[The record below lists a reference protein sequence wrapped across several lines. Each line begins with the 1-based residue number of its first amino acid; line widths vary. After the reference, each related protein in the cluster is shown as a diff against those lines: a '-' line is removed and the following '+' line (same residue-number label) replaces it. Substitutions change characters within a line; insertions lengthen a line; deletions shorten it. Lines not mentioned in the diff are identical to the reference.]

1 MHLLTELSS
10 LERLERLKVDIDR
23 RGFFPEIS
31 YAEVRQALSEEPI
44 IDFLLHNEATFAH
57 EQIGRHMTVLVLT
70 ETRFLCCHIDE
81 QNDYPTQ
88 LGAVITT
95 DVLPLSELGAVTV
108 TKVMAPDSSDAMMIK
123 EAWLTLGWR
132 NVRRIDLEPAG
143 CPDPNC
149 DADHGYTGV
158 SDSEDMVIRMSDA
171 ADGADEVANLVRF
184 ASQLQRRTR

>member
-1 MHLLTELSS
+1 MHLLTELSFQ
-10 LERLERLKVDIDR
+10 ERLERLKFDIDQ
-23 RGFFPEIS
+23 RGFFPELT
-31 YAEVRQALSEEPI
+31 YAEVREVLSGEPI

-70 ETRFLCCHIDE
+70 QTRFLCCHIDE
-81 QNDYPTQ
+81 QNDNPTQ

-108 TKVMAPDSSDAMMIK
+108 TKVMGFESNTTTIK

-132 NVRRIDLEPAG
+132 NVRRIDLEPAS
-143 CPDPNC
+143 CSDPNC
-149 DADHGYTGV
+149 DADHGYTGI

-171 ADGADEVANLVRF
+171 ADGANEVANLVRF

>member
-1 MHLLTELSS
+1 MHLLTELSFQ
-10 LERLERLKVDIDR
+10 ERLERLKFDIDQ
-23 RGFFPEIS
+23 RGFFPELT
-31 YAEVRQALSEEPI
+31 YAEVREVLSGEPI

-70 ETRFLCCHIDE
+70 QTRFLCCHIDE
-81 QNDYPTQ
+81 QNDNPTQ

-108 TKVMAPDSSDAMMIK
+108 TKVMGFESNTTTIK

-132 NVRRIDLEPAG
+132 NVRRIDLEPAS
-143 CPDPNC
+143 CADPNC
-149 DADHGYTGV
+149 DADHGYTGI

-171 ADGADEVANLVRF
+171 ADGANEVANLVRF